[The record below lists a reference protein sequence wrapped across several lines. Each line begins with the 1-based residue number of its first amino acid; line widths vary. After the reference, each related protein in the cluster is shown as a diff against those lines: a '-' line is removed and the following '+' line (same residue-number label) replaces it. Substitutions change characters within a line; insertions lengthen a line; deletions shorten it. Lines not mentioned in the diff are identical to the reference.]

1 MSISMVV
8 NWSIVEAIG
17 TWFSGIITAGTLLFM
32 YVQYHND
39 KKERLRKEELDKE
52 FELMKKTISGFSVE
66 DCTQYFKEFNDNPES
81 VATFTSNLRNT
92 SSNITAFSEK
102 DRVRGVHLLTL
113 YNRSTALQCVE
124 IYNKIHKNDLP

>member
-1 MSISMVV
+1 MAIHW
-8 NWSIVEAIG
+8 NIVEAIG

-32 YVQYHND
+32 YVQYRND
-39 KKERLRKEELDKE
+39 KKERLKKEELDKE
-52 FELMKKTISGFSVE
+52 FELMKETISGFNVE